1 MPTAT
6 YFNLDP
12 EKQRRIFAA
21 AVEEFSTRRFSE
33 ASINQIVKNA
43 GIPRGS
49 FYQYFENKED
59 LYLYMITEI
68 GKEKMQR
75 FEQARVFDTEAD
87 FFTIYME
94 LYRIGLAWA
103 KTKPEY
109 NRIFLLMELD
119 DSEFIA
125 KLRKLSVEGFAIM
138 KDLLE
143 RDKKRGLIRAD
154 VDTDLVIDILY
165 DLMLQSF
172 KRYYLRSSEKEL
184 LRRVQG
190 IFQIIK
196 EGIAVKR
203 EGEG

>member
-125 KLRKLSVEGFAIM
+125 KLRKLSAEGFAIM

-203 EGEG
+203 EGKG